1 MRRSGQPRQHSH
13 ESFSWRDEWIL
24 ACPGARETYG
34 ASIMPWKGPDDRESR
49 LLYGTTLVWR
59 D

>member
-49 LLYGTTLVWR
+49 LLYGTTLV
-59 D
+59 